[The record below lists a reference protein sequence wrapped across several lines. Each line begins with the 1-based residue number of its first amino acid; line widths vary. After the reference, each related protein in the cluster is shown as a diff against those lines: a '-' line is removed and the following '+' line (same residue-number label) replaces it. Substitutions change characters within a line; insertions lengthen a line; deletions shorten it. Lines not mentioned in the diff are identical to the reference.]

1 MSFSKDIFEVNTSS
15 AITAHKSACK
25 RFKSMRDLFRTYRKY
40 LASYNGII
48 TNTKQQPEEDILM
61 IDRIHRKMDRIKQV
75 KDMLLYYCKLGD
87 LLYEYENI
95 NTFHTRKE
103 IEDILEVFID
113 NPRHKDKKE
122 DETQK
127 QIC

>member
-1 MSFSKDIFEVNTSS
+1 
-15 AITAHKSACK
+15 
-25 RFKSMRDLFRTYRKY
+25 MRDLLRTYKKY
-40 LASYNGII
+40 LASCNGII

-61 IDRIHRKMDRIKQV
+61 IDRIHRKIDRIKQV

-103 IEDILEVFID
+103 IEGILEEFND

-122 DETQK
+122 DQSQK